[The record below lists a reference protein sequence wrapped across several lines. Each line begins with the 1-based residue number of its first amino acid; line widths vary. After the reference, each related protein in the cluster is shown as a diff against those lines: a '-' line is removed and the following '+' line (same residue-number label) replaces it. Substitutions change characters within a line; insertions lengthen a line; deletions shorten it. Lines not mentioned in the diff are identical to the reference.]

1 MKSLFWKVSG
11 IAVIIALICSLVS
24 YVNDLRNEVKIAEQN
39 RVAAIELYN
48 DEQNTTYALRVQ
60 VDDLDRIKN
69 AQIREMDSIRH
80 ELNVKD
86 KHLKA
91 LYGSKSSADIRDTI
105 EIPIPMYLKD
115 SADSAGGYCVDTCI
129 GDMKWYSI
137 CIEGVDSNLVALSA
151 HFESDLT
158 LIAVEKKEVVDKP
171 RKTAF
176 GRFFQK
182 LFSKKVK
189 TMSIMAI
196 EQNPYVK
203 NDSTTFVIPIK

>member
-11 IAVIIALICSLVS
+11 IAVIITLICSLVS
-24 YVNDLRNEVKIAEQN
+24 YVNNLRNEVKIAEQN

-48 DEQNTTYALRVQ
+48 DEQSTTYALRVQ

-115 SADSAGGYCVDTCI
+115 SVGSTRGYCVDTCI

-158 LIAVEKKEVVDKP
+158 LIAVEKKEVIDKP

-176 GRFFQK
+176 GRFLQK

-189 TMSIMAI
+189 TMSIMTI

>member
-1 MKSLFWKVSG
+1 
-11 IAVIIALICSLVS
+11 
-24 YVNDLRNEVKIAEQN
+24 
-39 RVAAIELYN
+39 
-48 DEQNTTYALRVQ
+48 
-60 VDDLDRIKN
+60 
-69 AQIREMDSIRH
+69 
-80 ELNVKD
+80 
-86 KHLKA
+86 
-91 LYGSKSSADIRDTI
+91 
-105 EIPIPMYLKD
+105 MYLKD
-115 SADSAGGYCVDTCI
+115 SVDSAGGYCVDTCI

-158 LIAVEKKEVVDKP
+158 LVAVEKKEVIDKP

-176 GRFFQK
+176 GRFLQK

-189 TMSIMAI
+189 TMSIMTI